1 MALTDT
7 LESKATATLDANAP
21 SFGPS
26 NQITASSLSSS
37 PSLREAPAA
46 IPTDFTS
53 FVNSLTPDTSALTKS
68 GDRLRSDISDTL
80 TDLEGKGARQLEVE
94 QDLGLPEDRQ
104 RLREINL
111 QIAQLRGEFDKA
123 IVNEEGAVRPQ
134 EFITGRQDFLQ
145 KKSAVMVGAL
155 TSVAQALQGNITLA
169 EQTADR
175 TIEQEFADEEARLRR
190 LEFEY
195 TENKDAIEK
204 ADKKGADKLALYLD
218 ERKRVLQD
226 QKEERKEVL
235 SLAQEAALNGASNSI
250 VTKVAS
256 AATTEEALSIASGW
270 IGRLDRLNTMSL
282 IAERSGAGGNSGISI
297 GADGTKQIT
306 LSNGTTKPLADV
318 DFSDPSDVEALPVS
332 DVTKAVMSGFVKT
345 KDLTPTQ
352 KGQVAA
358 ELQKIGFN
366 PNTYIL
372 NKLSS
377 LVESWQA
384 VPEDSRGL
392 IEGNKFWQRWTDP
405 QVAAFES
412 QRELLTREIARL
424 FDVGVLSDQDVAAY
438 QNAMPSRRDSSLDV
452 VLNKAAGIVS
462 AAAGINPQNVG
473 KRVKLDDGREAIV
486 GADGDTLLDP
496 KTGKPIE

>member
-68 GDRLRSDISDTL
+68 GDKLRSDISDTF

-111 QIAQLRGEFDKA
+111 QIAQLKGEFDKA

-169 EQTADR
+169 EQTADS
-175 TIEQEFADEEARLRR
+175 TIEKEFADEEARLRR

-195 TENKDAIEK
+195 TENKDALEK
-204 ADKKGADKLALYLD
+204 ADKKGADELALYIA
-218 ERKRVLQD
+218 ERTRVLD
-226 QKEERKEVL
+226 DKKEERKGVL
-235 SLAQEAALNGASNSI
+235 SFAQMAAVNGAPNSVVSRI
-250 VTKVAS
+250 AAAS
-256 AATTEEALSIASGW
+256 SQEEALSLMGSWSVKG
-270 IGRLDRLNTMSL
+270 GGM
-282 IAERSGAGGNSGISI
+282 AGGSAGYGLPLSSSEQ
-297 GADGTKQIT
+297 KEVRERIT
-306 LSNGTTKPLADV
+306 GNR
-318 DFSDPSDVEALPVS
+318 E
-332 DVTKAVMSGFVKT
+332 
-345 KDLTPTQ
+345 
-352 KGQVAA
+352 
-358 ELQKIGFN
+358 
-366 PNTYIL
+366 
-372 NKLSS
+372 LSS
-377 LVESWQA
+377 LLQQYEDLVRTHGFETGMTKASAEVLGQYDA
-384 VPEDSRGL
+384 LRGRITTALKKAETLGTLDQGVTQLVTQLIGEPLEGGVVPGFGKPGNYGNRKSTRIL
-392 IEGNKFWQRWTDP
+392 SAIEQ
-405 QVAAFES
+405 
-412 QRELLTREIARL
+412 QRELIDSNVAR
-424 FDVGVLSDQDVAAY
+424 D
-438 QNAMPSRRDSSLDV
+438 
-452 VLNKAAGIVS
+452 
-462 AAAGINPQNVG
+462 
-473 KRVKLDDGREAIV
+473 E
-486 GADGDTLLDP
+486 TLLQSGFELLSSISGLVGEDDLAEINAIFGTEASTAAFSP
-496 KTGKPIE
+496 ANFYSYGSH